1 LVYFGE
7 STVNVTGDGK
17 GGRNQEL
24 ALNAA
29 ISIEGQHAVSLL
41 SFATDGI
48 DGPTDAAGAIVNSA
62 TTLEARK
69 KKLEPEEYLLNNDSY
84 HFHEKMNTSLKT
96 GLTGYNLMDLQ
107 VVLVGETQ

>member
-1 LVYFGE
+1 
-7 STVNVTGDGK
+7 
-17 GGRNQEL
+17 
-24 ALNAA
+24 
-29 ISIEGQHAVSLL
+29 
-41 SFATDGI
+41 
-48 DGPTDAAGAIVNSA
+48 
-62 TTLEARK
+62 LEARK